1 VDRSQQE
8 AVAFF
13 MVRNIKGGALMTI
26 RKVGVVGC
34 GLMGGGIAQTCAQSG
49 YETVVLEVNQQLLD
63 KGIARIH
70 SAWDMLAGKDKLTH
84 GQVDEYRSRLHGA
97 LNLEDFAD
105 CDLVI
110 EAVLENMEE
119 KLRLFP
125 ALDRIVKPEA
135 LLLSNTSSLNI
146 TQMGAVT
153 KRPDKV
159 CGLHFFNPAPVMKL
173 VEVVKTIVSSEDT
186 IETVRQFALS
196 LGKTPVVAKDTAG
209 FIVNFLLIP
218 YLLAA
223 IRMLE
228 NGMASRD
235 DIDTAMKLGCGYPM
249 GPFTLLD
256 YVGLDTTMW
265 AAEAIYE
272 EYKDPL
278 YAPPPLLRR
287 MVQSGMYGRKNG
299 KGFYNYQ

>member
-1 VDRSQQE
+1 MAIQ
-8 AVAFF
+8 
-13 MVRNIKGGALMTI
+13 
-26 RKVGVVGC
+26 KVGVVGA
-34 GLMGGGIAQTCAQSG
+34 GLMGSGIAQTCAQSG
-49 YETVVLEVNQQLLD
+49 YETIVGEVKQEFLD
-63 KGIARIH
+63 RGMTRIQGAWNTMANKG
-70 SAWDMLAGKDKLTH
+70 KLTQ
-84 GQVDEYRSRLHGA
+84 GQVNENKARLHGTLDMA
-97 LNLEDFAD
+97 DFAD

-110 EAVLENMEE
+110 EAVIENMEE

-125 ALDRIVKPEA
+125 ALDRILKADA
-135 LLLSNTSSLNI
+135 LLISNTSSLNI

-173 VEVVKTIVSSEDT
+173 VEIVQTISTSEDT
-186 IETVRQFALS
+186 IAQVRQFAFS
-196 LGKTPVVAKDTAG
+196 LGKTPVLAKDTAG

-256 YVGLDTTMW
+256 YVGLDTTLW

-287 MVQSGMYGRKNG
+287 MVISGMYGRKSG
-299 KGFYNYQ
+299 RGFYDYREK

>member
-1 VDRSQQE
+1 
-8 AVAFF
+8 
-13 MVRNIKGGALMTI
+13 MTTLTM

-34 GLMGGGIAQTCAQSG
+34 GLLGSGIAQTCAQSG
-49 YETVVLEVNQQLLD
+49 YETTVSEVNQELLD
-63 KGIARIH
+63 KGLARIY
-70 SAWDMLAGKDKLTH
+70 SAWGTLESKGKIP
-84 GQVDEYRSRLHGA
+84 QEEANENRARLRGT

-110 EAVLENMEE
+110 EAVIEQMEE
-119 KLRLFP
+119 KLRLFT
-125 ALDRIVKPEA
+125 ALDRILQPEA

-153 KRPDKV
+153 RRPDKV

-173 VEVVKTIVSSEDT
+173 VEIVKTISTSEQT
-186 IETVRQFALS
+186 TETVRQFAVS
-196 LGKTPVVAKDTAG
+196 LGKTPVIAKDTAG
-209 FIVNFLLIP
+209 FIVNFLLVP

-228 NGMASRD
+228 NGMATRD
-235 DIDTAMKLGCGYPM
+235 DIDVAMKLGCGYPM

-256 YVGLDTTMW
+256 YIGLDTVMW
-265 AAEAIYE
+265 IAEAFYD
-272 EYKDPL
+272 EYKEPI

-287 MVQSGMYGRKNG
+287 MVISGMLGRKSG
-299 KGFYNYQ
+299 RGFYNY

>member
-1 VDRSQQE
+1 
-8 AVAFF
+8 
-13 MVRNIKGGALMTI
+13 MTI

-34 GLMGGGIAQTCAQSG
+34 GLMGAGIAQTCAQSG
-49 YETVVLEVNQQLLD
+49 YEVIVREVNQQLLD
-63 KGIARIH
+63 KGVARIQ
-70 SAWDMLAGKDKLTH
+70 SAWDMMASKGKLTQ
-84 GQVDEYRSRLHGA
+84 GQVDENRSRLHGT
-97 LNLEDFAD
+97 LSLEDFAD

-110 EAVLENMEE
+110 EAVIENMEE
-119 KLRLFP
+119 KVRLFP
-125 ALDRIVKPEA
+125 TLDRILKPEVFI
-135 LLLSNTSSLNI
+135 LSNTSSLNV
-146 TQMGAVT
+146 TQMGAIT

-173 VEVVKTIVSSEDT
+173 VEVVRTISTSEET
-186 IETVRQFALS
+186 IETVKQFAIS
-196 LGKTPVVAKDTAG
+196 LGKTPVLAKDTAG

-228 NGMASRD
+228 NSMATRD

-256 YVGLDTTMW
+256 YVGLDTTLW

-287 MVQSGMYGRKNG
+287 MVISGMYGKKSGR
-299 KGFYNYQ
+299 GFYDYQ

>member
-1 VDRSQQE
+1 
-8 AVAFF
+8 
-13 MVRNIKGGALMTI
+13 MTI

-49 YETVVLEVNQQLLD
+49 YEVIVREVNQQLLD
-63 KGIARIH
+63 KGVARIQ
-70 SAWDMLAGKDKLTH
+70 SAWDMLASKGKLTQ
-84 GQVDEYRSRLHGA
+84 GQVDENRSRLHGT
-97 LNLEDFAD
+97 LSLEDFAD

-110 EAVLENMEE
+110 EAVIENMEE
-119 KLRLFP
+119 KVRLFP
-125 ALDRIVKPEA
+125 TLDRILKPDVFI
-135 LLLSNTSSLNI
+135 LSNTSSLNV
-146 TQMGAVT
+146 TQMGAIT

-173 VEVVKTIVSSEDT
+173 VEVVRTISTSEET
-186 IETVRQFALS
+186 IETVKQFAIS
-196 LGKTPVVAKDTAG
+196 LGKTPVLAKDTAG

-228 NGMASRD
+228 NGMATRD

-256 YVGLDTTMW
+256 YVGLDTTLW

-272 EYKDPL
+272 EFKDPL

-287 MVQSGMYGRKNG
+287 MVISGMYGKKSG
-299 KGFYNYQ
+299 QGFYDYQ

>member
-1 VDRSQQE
+1 M
-8 AVAFF
+8 A
-13 MVRNIKGGALMTI
+13 I

-34 GLMGGGIAQTCAQSG
+34 GLMGGGIAQTAAQSG
-49 YETVVLEVNQQLLD
+49 YDTVVLEINQQFLD
-63 KGIARIH
+63 KGLARIH
-70 SAWDMLAGKDKLTH
+70 SAWDMMASKGKLSQ
-84 GQVDEYRSRLHGA
+84 GQVDENRARLRGTLDLA
-97 LNLEDFAD
+97 DFAD

-125 ALDRIVKPEA
+125 ALDRIVKPEG
-135 LLLSNTSSLNI
+135 LLLSNTSSLNV

-173 VEVVKTIVSSEDT
+173 VEIVQTISTAEET
-186 IETVRQFALS
+186 IDTVRQFAIS
-196 LGKTPVVAKDTAG
+196 LGKTPVLAKDTAG

-223 IRMLE
+223 VRMLE
-228 NGMASRD
+228 NGMATRD
-235 DIDTAMKLGCGYPM
+235 DIDAAMKLGCGYPM

-256 YVGLDTTMW
+256 YVGLDTTLW

-287 MVQSGMYGRKNG
+287 MVISGMHGKKSGR
-299 KGFYNYQ
+299 GFYNYQ

>member
-1 VDRSQQE
+1 
-8 AVAFF
+8 
-13 MVRNIKGGALMTI
+13 MTI
-26 RKVGVVGC
+26 RKVCVVGA

-49 YETVVLEVNQQLLD
+49 YETVVREVNQQVLE
-63 KGIARIH
+63 KGLARIQ
-70 SAWDMLAGKDKLTH
+70 SNWDMLAGKGKMTQ
-84 GQVDEYRSRLHGA
+84 GQVDEYRSRLHGTV
-97 LNLEDFAD
+97 NMEDFAD

-110 EAVLENMEE
+110 EAVIENMEE

-125 ALDRIVKPEA
+125 ALDKILKPGA
-135 LLLSNTSSLNI
+135 LILSNTSSLSV

-173 VEVVKTIVSSEDT
+173 VEIVRTISTSEET
-186 IETVRQFALS
+186 IETVRQFAIS
-196 LGKTPVVAKDTAG
+196 LGKTPVLAKDTAG

-228 NGMASRD
+228 NGQATRD

-265 AAEAIYE
+265 AAEAIYD

-287 MVQSGMYGRKNG
+287 MVASGMYGKKSG
-299 KGFYNYQ
+299 KGFYDYQQS

>member
-1 VDRSQQE
+1 M
-8 AVAFF
+8 AIG
-13 MVRNIKGGALMTI
+13 N
-26 RKVGVVGC
+26 VGVVGC
-34 GLMGGGIAQTCAQSG
+34 GLMGAGIGQTCAQSG
-49 YETVVLEVNQQLLD
+49 YETIVREVNQQLLD
-63 KGIARIH
+63 KGLARITG
-70 SAWDMLAGKDKLTH
+70 SWDMMASKGKLTQ
-84 GQVDEYRSRLHGA
+84 GQVDENRARLHGTLDLA
-97 LNLEDFAD
+97 DFAD

-110 EAVLENMEE
+110 EAVIENMEE

-125 ALDRIVKPEA
+125 ALDNTLKPEA
-135 LLLSNTSSLNI
+135 LILTNTSSLNV

-173 VEVVKTIVSSEDT
+173 VEIVRTISTSDVT
-186 IETVRQFALS
+186 IEEVRQFAIS
-196 LGKTPVVAKDTAG
+196 LGKTPVLAKDTAG

-223 IRMLE
+223 VRMLE

-235 DIDTAMKLGCGYPM
+235 DINVAMKIRCGYPI
-249 GPFTLLD
+249 GTFTLLD
-256 YVGLDTTMW
+256 YVGLDTTLW

-287 MVQSGMYGRKNG
+287 MVQSGMYGKKSGR
-299 KGFYNYQ
+299 GFYD

>member
-1 VDRSQQE
+1 
-8 AVAFF
+8 
-13 MVRNIKGGALMTI
+13 MTI
-26 RKVGVVGC
+26 HKVGVIGA
-34 GLMGGGIAQTCAQSG
+34 GLMGSGIAQTCAQSG
-49 YETVVLEVNQQLLD
+49 YETIVREINQPLLD
-63 KGIARIH
+63 KGIKRIH
-70 SAWDMLAGKDKLTH
+70 DAWDTMVSKGKLTSE
-84 GQVDEYRSRLHGA
+84 QVAANRARLHET

-110 EAVLENMEE
+110 EVILENMEE
-119 KLRLFP
+119 KIRLFT
-125 ALDRIVKPEA
+125 ALDHLLKPGA
-135 LLLSNTSSLNI
+135 FILSNTSSLNV

-153 KRPDKV
+153 KRADKV

-173 VEVVKTIVSSEDT
+173 VEIVKTISTSEET
-186 IETVRQFALS
+186 IAEIQQFAKS
-196 LGKTPVVAKDTAG
+196 LGKTPVLAKDTAG

-218 YLLAA
+218 YLIAA

-256 YVGLDTTMW
+256 YVGLDTTLW

-287 MVQSGMYGRKNG
+287 MVLSGMTGRKSG
-299 KGFYNYQ
+299 RGFYEY

>member
-1 VDRSQQE
+1 
-8 AVAFF
+8 
-13 MVRNIKGGALMTI
+13 MTI
-26 RKVGVVGC
+26 RKVGVIGA
-34 GLMGGGIAQTCAQSG
+34 GLMGSGIAQTCAQSG
-49 YETVVLEVNQQLLD
+49 YDTLVREINQPLLD
-63 KGIARIH
+63 KGISRIH
-70 SAWDMLAGKDKLTH
+70 EAWDTMASKGKLTRE
-84 GQVDEYRSRLHGA
+84 QVAENRARLHGT
-97 LNLEDFAD
+97 LELEDFAD

-110 EAVLENMEE
+110 EVILENMEE
-119 KLRLFP
+119 KIKLFA
-125 ALDRIVKPEA
+125 ALDRLLKPEA
-135 LLLSNTSSLNI
+135 FLLSNTSSLSV

-153 KRPDKV
+153 RRADKV

-173 VEVVKTIVSSEDT
+173 VEIVKTISTSDET
-186 IETVRQFALS
+186 IEVVQQFARS
-196 LGKTPVVAKDTAG
+196 LGKTPVLAKDTAG

-218 YLLAA
+218 YLISA

-228 NGMASRD
+228 NGVASRD

-256 YVGLDTTMW
+256 YVGLDTTLW

-287 MVQSGMYGRKNG
+287 MVVSGLLGRKSG
-299 KGFYNYQ
+299 RGFYEY

>member
-1 VDRSQQE
+1 MAIQ
-8 AVAFF
+8 
-13 MVRNIKGGALMTI
+13 
-26 RKVGVVGC
+26 KVGIVGC
-34 GLMGGGIAQTCAQSG
+34 GLMGGGIAQTCVQSG
-49 YETVVLEVNQQLLD
+49 YETVVREVNQQLLD
-63 KGIARIH
+63 KGLNRIY
-70 SAWDMLAGKDKLTH
+70 STWDTLVSKGKLSQ
-84 GQVDEYRSRLHGA
+84 GQADEYRARLHGTLDIA
-97 LNLEDFAD
+97 DFAA
-105 CDLVI
+105 CDLVM
-110 EAVLENMEE
+110 EAVIENMEE

-125 ALDRIVKPEA
+125 ALDKTLKPSA

-153 KRPDKV
+153 KRADKV

-173 VEVVKTIVSSEDT
+173 VEVVRTISTSEET
-186 IETVRQFALS
+186 IAEVKEFAVS
-196 LGKTPVVAKDTAG
+196 LGKTPVLAKDNAG

-228 NGMASRD
+228 NGAASRD

-256 YVGLDTTMW
+256 YIGLDTTLW
-265 AAEAIYE
+265 AAEAIYD

-287 MVQSGMYGRKNG
+287 MVLSGMFGKKSG
-299 KGFYNYQ
+299 KGFYDY

>member
-1 VDRSQQE
+1 M
-8 AVAFF
+8 A
-13 MVRNIKGGALMTI
+13 I

-63 KGIARIH
+63 KGIMRIH
-70 SAWDMLAGKDKLTH
+70 GAWDTMASKGKITQ
-84 GQVDEYRSRLHGA
+84 GQVDEYRARLHGT
-97 LNLEDFAD
+97 LEMTDFAD

-110 EAVLENMEE
+110 EAAIENMEE

-125 ALDRIVKPEA
+125 ALDRVLKPEA
-135 LLLSNTSSLNI
+135 LLLSNTSSLNV

-173 VEVVKTIVSSEDT
+173 VEIVKTISTSEET
-186 IETVRQFALS
+186 IETVRQFAVS
-196 LGKTPVVAKDTAG
+196 LGKTPVLAKDTAG

-228 NGMASRD
+228 NGLASRD

-287 MVQSGMYGRKNG
+287 MVLSGMLGKKSG
-299 KGFYNYQ
+299 KGFYDYQ

>member
-1 VDRSQQE
+1 MS
-8 AVAFF
+8 
-13 MVRNIKGGALMTI
+13 I
-26 RKVGVVGC
+26 RKAGVVGC
-34 GLMGGGIAQTCAQSG
+34 GLMGSGIAQASAQSG
-49 YETVVLEVNQQLLD
+49 YETIVLEVNQQVLE
-63 KGIARIH
+63 KGLARIH
-70 SAWDMLAGKDKLTH
+70 GAWDMLAGKGKLSQ
-84 GQVDEYRSRLHGA
+84 GQVEEYQGRLHGT
-97 LNLEDFAD
+97 LNMADFAD

-110 EAVLENMEE
+110 EAAIEKMEE
-119 KLRLFP
+119 KIRLFP
-125 ALDRIVKPEA
+125 ALDHIVKPGA
-135 LLLSNTSSLNI
+135 LLVSNTSSLNV

-173 VEVVKTIVSSEDT
+173 VEIVRTISTSEET
-186 IETVRQFALS
+186 IETIRQFAIT
-196 LGKTPVVAKDTAG
+196 LGKTPVLAKDTAG

-228 NGMASRD
+228 NGTATRD

-256 YVGLDTTMW
+256 YVGLDTTLW

-287 MVQSGMYGRKNG
+287 MVLSGMLGKKSG
-299 KGFYNYQ
+299 KGFYDYQS

>member
-1 VDRSQQE
+1 
-8 AVAFF
+8 
-13 MVRNIKGGALMTI
+13 MTI

-49 YETVVLEVNQQLLD
+49 YETIVREVNQELLD
-63 KGIARIH
+63 KGLARIYN
-70 SAWDMLAGKDKLTH
+70 AWDMMSSKGKLT
-84 GQVDEYRSRLHGA
+84 QEQLDENHSRLYGT
-97 LNLEDFAD
+97 LNMEDFAD

-110 EAVLENMEE
+110 EAVIENMEE
-119 KLRLFP
+119 KVRLFP
-125 ALDRIVKPEA
+125 ALDHAVKPEA
-135 LLLSNTSSLNI
+135 LLLTNTSSLNV

-173 VEVVKTIVSSEDT
+173 VEVVKTISSSEET
-186 IETVRQFALS
+186 IESVKQFAIS
-196 LGKTPVVAKDTAG
+196 LGKTPVLAKDTAG

-218 YLLAA
+218 YLIAA

-228 NGMASRD
+228 NGQASRD
-235 DIDTAMKLGCGYPM
+235 DIDSAMKLGCGYPM

-256 YVGLDTTMW
+256 YVGLDTTLW

-287 MVQSGMYGRKNG
+287 MVISGKYGKKSG
-299 KGFYNYQ
+299 KGFYDYQ

>member
-1 VDRSQQE
+1 
-8 AVAFF
+8 
-13 MVRNIKGGALMTI
+13 MTI

-49 YETVVLEVNQQLLD
+49 YEVIVREVNQQLLD
-63 KGIARIH
+63 KGVARIQ
-70 SAWDMLAGKDKLTH
+70 SAWDMMASKGKLTQ
-84 GQVDEYRSRLHGA
+84 GQVDENRSRLHGT
-97 LNLEDFAD
+97 LSLEDFAD

-110 EAVLENMEE
+110 EAVIENMEE
-119 KLRLFP
+119 KMRLFP
-125 ALDRIVKPEA
+125 TLDRILKPDA
-135 LLLSNTSSLNI
+135 FILSNTSSLNV
-146 TQMGAVT
+146 TQMGAIT

-173 VEVVKTIVSSEDT
+173 VEVVRTISTSEET
-186 IETVRQFALS
+186 IETVKQFAIS
-196 LGKTPVVAKDTAG
+196 LGKTPVLAKDTAG

-228 NGMASRD
+228 NGMATRD

-256 YVGLDTTMW
+256 YVGLDTTLW

-272 EYKDPL
+272 EYKDSL

-287 MVQSGMYGRKNG
+287 MVISGMYGKKSGR
-299 KGFYNYQ
+299 GFYDYQ

>member
-1 VDRSQQE
+1 
-8 AVAFF
+8 
-13 MVRNIKGGALMTI
+13 MTITI

-49 YETVVLEVNQQLLD
+49 YETIVREVNQEFLE
-63 KGIARIH
+63 KGMARIH
-70 SAWDMLAGKDKLTH
+70 SAWDTMVSKGKITQ
-84 GQVDEYRSRLHGA
+84 GQADENRSRLHGT

-105 CDLVI
+105 CDVVI
-110 EAVLENMEE
+110 EAILEQMEE

-125 ALDRIVKPEA
+125 ALDHILKPEA
-135 LLLSNTSSLNI
+135 LILSNTSSLNI
-146 TQMGAVT
+146 TQMAAVT
-153 KRPDKV
+153 KRPDKI

-173 VEVVKTIVSSEDT
+173 VEIVKTILSSEET
-186 IETVRQFALS
+186 IETVRQFATSLS
-196 LGKTPVVAKDTAG
+196 KTPVVAKDTAG

-223 IRMLE
+223 VRMLE
-228 NGMASRD
+228 NSMATRE

-265 AAEAIYE
+265 AAEAIYN

-278 YAPPPLLRR
+278 YAPPPLLRS
-287 MVQSGMYGRKNG
+287 MVNAGMLGKKSG
-299 KGFYNYQ
+299 KGFYKY

>member
-1 VDRSQQE
+1 M
-8 AVAFF
+8 A
-13 MVRNIKGGALMTI
+13 I

-49 YETVVLEVNQQLLD
+49 YETVVREINQPLLD
-63 KGIARIH
+63 KGLARIYG
-70 SAWDMLAGKDKLTH
+70 AWDTMASKSKLTSA
-84 GQVDEYRSRLHGA
+84 QVDESRSRLHGT
-97 LNLEDFAD
+97 LEMADFAD
-105 CDLVI
+105 CDLII
-110 EAVLENMEE
+110 EAVLENMQE

-125 ALDRIVKPEA
+125 SLDAILKPDALI
-135 LLLSNTSSLNI
+135 LSNTSSLSV

-173 VEVVKTIVSSEDT
+173 VEVVQTISTSQET
-186 IETVRQFALS
+186 IDMVKQFAIS
-196 LGKTPVVAKDTAG
+196 LGKTPVLAKDTAG

-223 IRMLE
+223 IHMLE
-228 NGMASRD
+228 NGLATRD
-235 DIDTAMKLGCGYPM
+235 DIDNAMKLGCGYPM

-272 EYKDPL
+272 EFKDPL

-287 MVQSGMYGRKNG
+287 MVVSGMLGKKSG
-299 KGFYNYQ
+299 KGFYDYR

>member
-1 VDRSQQE
+1 M
-8 AVAFF
+8 A
-13 MVRNIKGGALMTI
+13 IG
-26 RKVGVVGC
+26 KVGVVGC
-34 GLMGGGIAQTCAQSG
+34 GLMGGGIAQTAAQSG
-49 YETVVLEVNQQLLD
+49 YETVVLEVNQQFLD
-63 KGIARIH
+63 KGLARIH
-70 SAWDMLAGKDKLTH
+70 NAWDMMANKGKLSQ
-84 GQVDEYRSRLHGA
+84 GQVDENRTRLRGSLDMA
-97 LNLEDFAD
+97 DFAD
-105 CDLVI
+105 CDMVI
-110 EAVLENMEE
+110 EAVIENMEE

-125 ALDRIVKPEA
+125 ALDRIVKPDG
-135 LLLSNTSSLNI
+135 LLLSNTSSLNV

-153 KRPDKV
+153 RRPAKV

-173 VEVVKTIVSSEDT
+173 VEIVKTISTSDET
-186 IETVRQFALS
+186 IETVRQFATS
-196 LGKTPVVAKDTAG
+196 LGKNPVLAKDTAG

-228 NGMASRD
+228 NGMATRE
-235 DIDTAMKLGCGYPM
+235 DIDAAMKLGCGYPM

-256 YVGLDTTMW
+256 YVGLDTTLW

-287 MVQSGMYGRKNG
+287 MVLSGMYGKKSG

>member
-1 VDRSQQE
+1 
-8 AVAFF
+8 
-13 MVRNIKGGALMTI
+13 MTI
-26 RKVGVVGC
+26 RKVGVVGA

-49 YETVVLEVNQQLLD
+49 YETVVREVNQQLLE
-63 KGIARIH
+63 KGLARIQ
-70 SAWDMLAGKDKLTH
+70 SNWDMLAGKGKMMQ
-84 GQVDEYRSRLHGA
+84 GQVDEYRSRLHGTV
-97 LNLEDFAD
+97 NMEDFAD

-110 EAVLENMEE
+110 EAVIENMEE

-125 ALDRIVKPEA
+125 ALDKILKPDA
-135 LLLSNTSSLNI
+135 LILSNTSSLSV

-173 VEVVKTIVSSEDT
+173 VEIVRTISTSEET
-186 IETVRQFALS
+186 IETVRQFAIS
-196 LGKTPVVAKDTAG
+196 LGKTPVLAKDTAG

-228 NGMASRD
+228 NGQATRD

-265 AAEAIYE
+265 AAEAIYD

-287 MVQSGMYGRKNG
+287 MVASGMYGKKSG
-299 KGFYNYQ
+299 KGFYDYQQG

>member
-1 VDRSQQE
+1 M
-8 AVAFF
+8 A
-13 MVRNIKGGALMTI
+13 I

-34 GLMGGGIAQTCAQSG
+34 GLMGGGIAQTCAQAG
-49 YETVVLEVNQQLLD
+49 YETVVREVNQQLLD
-63 KGIARIH
+63 KGLARIH
-70 SAWDMLAGKDKLTH
+70 DAWKMMVSKGKLTQ
-84 GQVDEYRSRLHGA
+84 GQADETLAHLHGTLDIA
-97 LNLEDFAD
+97 DFAD

-110 EAVLENMEE
+110 EAVIENMEE

-125 ALDRIVKPEA
+125 ALDKTLKPGA
-135 LLLSNTSSLNI
+135 LILSNTSSLNI

-173 VEVVKTIVSSEDT
+173 VEVVKTISTSE
-186 IETVRQFALS
+186 ETVETVKQFAIS
-196 LGKTPVVAKDTAG
+196 LGKTPVLARDTAG

-228 NGMASRD
+228 NGMATRD

-256 YVGLDTTMW
+256 YVGLDTTLW
-265 AAEAIYE
+265 AAEAIYD

-287 MVQSGMYGRKNG
+287 MVLSGMYGKKSG
-299 KGFYNYQ
+299 KGFYDYQ

>member
-1 VDRSQQE
+1 
-8 AVAFF
+8 
-13 MVRNIKGGALMTI
+13 
-26 RKVGVVGC
+26 
-34 GLMGGGIAQTCAQSG
+34 MGSGIAQTCAQSG
-49 YETVVLEVNQQLLD
+49 YDTLVREITQPLLD
-63 KGIARIH
+63 KGMKRIH
-70 SAWDMLAGKDKLTH
+70 DAWDTMASKGKLSAE
-84 GQVDEYRSRLHGA
+84 QVAQNRSRLRGT
-97 LNLEDFAD
+97 LDLEAFAD

-110 EAVLENMEE
+110 EVILENMEE

-125 ALDRIVKPEA
+125 ALDKLLKPEA
-135 LLLSNTSSLNI
+135 LILSNTSSLNV

-153 KRPDKV
+153 RRPDKV

-173 VEVVKTIVSSEDT
+173 VEIVKTISTSDET
-186 IETVRQFALS
+186 IAQVQQFAHS
-196 LGKTPVVAKDTAG
+196 LGKTPVLAKDTAG

-228 NGMASRD
+228 NGTASRE

-256 YVGLDTTMW
+256 YVGLDTTLW

-287 MVQSGMYGRKNG
+287 MVISGMTGRKSG
-299 KGFYNYQ
+299 RGFYEY

>member
-1 VDRSQQE
+1 M
-8 AVAFF
+8 A
-13 MVRNIKGGALMTI
+13 I
-26 RKVGVVGC
+26 RKIGVVGC
-34 GLMGGGIAQTCAQSG
+34 GLMDGGVAQTCAQSG

-63 KGIARIH
+63 KGIQRIH
-70 SAWDMLAGKDKLTH
+70 GAWDTLASKGKLGQ
-84 GQVDEYRSRLHGA
+84 GQVDEYRARLHGT
-97 LNLEDFAD
+97 LEMADFAN

-125 ALDRIVKPEA
+125 ALDHIVKPEA
-135 LLLSNTSSLNI
+135 LLLTNTSSLNV

-159 CGLHFFNPAPVMKL
+159 CGIHFFNPVPVMKL
-173 VEVVKTIVSSEDT
+173 VEIVKTISTSEET
-186 IETVRQFALS
+186 IETVSQFAVS
-196 LGKTPVVAKDTAG
+196 LGKTTVLAKDTAG

-228 NGMASRD
+228 NGVATRD

-256 YVGLDTTMW
+256 YVGLDTTLW

-287 MVQSGMYGRKNG
+287 MVISGMYGKKSG
-299 KGFYNYQ
+299 KGFYDYQ

>member
-1 VDRSQQE
+1 M
-8 AVAFF
+8 A
-13 MVRNIKGGALMTI
+13 I
-26 RKVGVVGC
+26 RKVGVVGA
-34 GLMGGGIAQTCAQSG
+34 GLMGSGIAQTCAQSG
-49 YETVVLEVNQQLLD
+49 YETIVREVNQEFLN
-63 KGIARIH
+63 KGVARIY
-70 SAWDMLAGKDKLTH
+70 SAWDMLASKGKLSQ
-84 GQVDEYRSRLHGA
+84 GQVDENRARIHGTLDLA
-97 LNLEDFAD
+97 DFAD

-110 EAVLENMEE
+110 EAVIENMEE

-125 ALDRIVKPEA
+125 ALDRTLKPGA
-135 LLLSNTSSLNI
+135 IIATNTSSLNV

-173 VEVVKTIVSSEDT
+173 VEVVRTISTSEET
-186 IETVRQFALS
+186 IETVKQFAVS
-196 LGKTPVVAKDTAG
+196 LGKTPVLAKDTAG

-228 NGMASRD
+228 NGMATRD

-256 YVGLDTTMW
+256 YVGLDTTLW
-265 AAEAIYE
+265 AAEAIYD

-287 MVQSGMYGRKNG
+287 MVLSGMYGRKSG
-299 KGFYNYQ
+299 KGFYDYH

>member
-1 VDRSQQE
+1 M
-8 AVAFF
+8 A
-13 MVRNIKGGALMTI
+13 I
-26 RKVGVVGC
+26 RKVGIVGV
-34 GLMGGGIAQTCAQSG
+34 GLMGIGIAQTCAQSG
-49 YETVVLEVNQQLLD
+49 YETIVREINQELLD
-63 KGIARIH
+63 KGVARIY
-70 SAWDMLAGKDKLTH
+70 SAWDMMASKGKISQ
-84 GQVDEYRSRLHGA
+84 GQVDENRSRLHGT
-97 LNLEDFAD
+97 LNLEEFAD
-105 CDLVI
+105 CDLMI
-110 EAVLENMEE
+110 EAVIENMEE

-135 LLLSNTSSLNI
+135 LLLSNTSSLNV

-173 VEVVKTIVSSEDT
+173 VEVVRTISTSEET
-186 IETVRQFALS
+186 IETVKQFAIS
-196 LGKTPVVAKDTAG
+196 LGKSPVLAKDTAG

-228 NGMASRD
+228 NGMASRE

-256 YVGLDTTMW
+256 YVGLDTTLW

-287 MVQSGMYGRKNG
+287 MVLSGMNGKKSG
-299 KGFYNYQ
+299 KGFYDYQQ

>member
-1 VDRSQQE
+1 
-8 AVAFF
+8 
-13 MVRNIKGGALMTI
+13 MTI
-26 RKVGVVGC
+26 KKVGVVGC

-49 YETVVLEVNQQLLD
+49 YEVVVREVNQELLD
-63 KGIARIH
+63 KGLARIY
-70 SAWDMLAGKDKLTH
+70 SAWEMMSTKGKLTK
-84 GQVDEYRSRLHGA
+84 GQVDENRGRLHGT
-97 LNLEDFAD
+97 LSLEDYAD

-110 EAVLENMEE
+110 EAVIEHMEE

-135 LLLSNTSSLNI
+135 LLLTNTSSLNV

-153 KRPDKV
+153 KRPHKV

-173 VEVVKTIVSSEDT
+173 VEVVKTISSSEDT
-186 IETVRQFALS
+186 IEVVKQFAIS
-196 LGKTPVVAKDTAG
+196 LGKTPVLAKDTAG

-218 YLLAA
+218 YLIAA

-228 NGMASRD
+228 NGQASRD
-235 DIDTAMKLGCGYPM
+235 DIDNAMKLGCGYPM

-256 YVGLDTTMW
+256 YVGLDTTLW

-272 EYKDPL
+272 EFKDPL

-287 MVQSGMYGRKNG
+287 MVQSGMYGKKSGR
-299 KGFYNYQ
+299 GFYDYQ

>member
-1 VDRSQQE
+1 M
-8 AVAFF
+8 A
-13 MVRNIKGGALMTI
+13 I

-63 KGIARIH
+63 KGIQRIH
-70 SAWDMLAGKDKLTH
+70 GAWDTLASKGKLGQ
-84 GQVDEYRSRLHGA
+84 GQVDEYRARLHGT
-97 LNLEDFAD
+97 LEMADFAN
-105 CDLVI
+105 CDLMI
-110 EAVLENMEE
+110 EAVLENMDE

-125 ALDRIVKPEA
+125 ALDHIVKPEA
-135 LLLSNTSSLNI
+135 LLLTNTSSLNV

-159 CGLHFFNPAPVMKL
+159 CGIHFFNPVPVMKL
-173 VEVVKTIVSSEDT
+173 VEIVKTISTSEET
-186 IETVRQFALS
+186 IETVSQFAVS
-196 LGKTPVVAKDTAG
+196 LGKTPVLAKDTAG

-228 NGMASRD
+228 NGMATRD

-256 YVGLDTTMW
+256 YVGLDTTLW

-287 MVQSGMYGRKNG
+287 MVISGMYGKKSG
-299 KGFYNYQ
+299 KGFYDYQ